1 MYRNKKNEG
10 SFKKIKIMKLFLIG
24 TGLIGGS
31 MSKDLRNLLDKIQIH
46 GIDKNEVNIKHAK
59 NIGVID
65 NIDCLENLNNADRV
79 ILSVPVN
86 ESLKI
91 LPFILD
97 NLRKDALVW
106 DVGSTKFSLCKLV
119 EKHSKRDQFL
129 ATHPIAGNEFSGP
142 KASVENL
149 FNGKIQILCETNR
162 TRPDLLHWAESV
174 FDSLGM
180 KIRYMDPEEHDKKM
194 AIVSHLSHI
203 SSFML
208 GKTVMESEKNNQNI
222 LDFAGSGFES
232 TVRLAKSS
240 PEMWTSIFKDNS
252 KNIMEILDAYIENL
266 KQFKFKIENENYSDL
281 KNQMIKTNR
290 LKKILDTIKPKN

>member
-1 MYRNKKNEG
+1 
-10 SFKKIKIMKLFLIG
+10 MKLFLIG

-31 MSKDLRNLLDKIQIH
+31 MSKDLRNLLGNIQIH
-46 GIDKNEVNIKHAK
+46 GIDKNELTVKRAK
-59 NIGVID
+59 NIGLID
-65 NIDCLENLNNADRV
+65 IIDSLENLNIADRV
-79 ILSVPVN
+79 ILSVPVS

-97 NLRKDALVW
+97 NLNKDALVW
-106 DVGSTKFSLCKLV
+106 DVGSTKFSLCKSV

-129 ATHPIAGNEFSGP
+129 ATHPIAGNELSGP
-142 KASVENL
+142 EASIENL
-149 FNGKIQILCETNR
+149 FNGKIQILCQTNK
-162 TRPDLLHWAESV
+162 TRPDLLQWAESI
-174 FDSLGM
+174 FNLMEM
-180 KIRYMDPEEHDKKM
+180 KIRYMEPEEHDKKM

-240 PEMWTSIFKDNS
+240 PEMWSSIFKDNRE
-252 KNIMEILDAYIENL
+252 NILEILNTYIDNL
-266 KQFKFKIENENYSDL
+266 KQFQLKIENEDYIDL
-281 KNQMIKTNR
+281 KNQMIKTNE
-290 LKKILDTIKPKN
+290 LKEILDTIKPKN

>member
-1 MYRNKKNEG
+1 
-10 SFKKIKIMKLFLIG
+10 MKLFLIG

-31 MSKDLRNLLDKIQIH
+31 MSKDLRNLLGNIQIH
-46 GIDKNEVNIKHAK
+46 GIDTNELSVKRAK
-59 NIGVID
+59 NIGLID
-65 NIDCLENLNNADRV
+65 IIDSLENLNIADRV
-79 ILSVPVN
+79 ILSVPVS

-97 NLRKDALVW
+97 NLNEDALVW
-106 DVGSTKFSLCKLV
+106 DVGSTKFSLCKSV

-129 ATHPIAGNEFSGP
+129 ATHPIAGNELSGP
-142 KASVENL
+142 EASIESL
-149 FNGKIQILCETNR
+149 FNGKTQILCQTDK
-162 TRPDLLHWAESV
+162 TRPDLLQWAESI
-174 FDSLGM
+174 FNLMGM

-240 PEMWTSIFKDNS
+240 PEMWSSIFKDNR
-252 KNIMEILDAYIENL
+252 KNILEILKAYIENL
-266 KQFKFKIENENYSDL
+266 KQFQLKIENENYIDL
-281 KNQMIKTNR
+281 KSQMTKTNK

>member
-1 MYRNKKNEG
+1 
-10 SFKKIKIMKLFLIG
+10 MKLFLIG

-46 GIDKNEVNIKHAK
+46 GIDKNEINIEYAK

-65 NIDCLENLNNADRV
+65 NIDSLENLNSADRV
-79 ILSVPVN
+79 ILSVPVS
-86 ESLKI
+86 ESLKL

-97 NLRKDALVW
+97 NLNKDALVW
-106 DVGSTKFSLCKLV
+106 DVGSTKFSLCKSV
-119 EKHSKRDQFL
+119 EKHPKRDQFL

-142 KASVENL
+142 EASIKNL
-149 FNGKIQILCETNR
+149 FNGKIQILCETSK
-162 TRPDLLHWAESV
+162 TRPDLLQWAESI
-174 FDSLGM
+174 FNSLGM
-180 KIRYMDPEEHDKKM
+180 KIRYMNPEEHDKKM

-240 PEMWTSIFKDNS
+240 PEMWTSIFKDNRE
-252 KNIMEILDAYIENL
+252 NILEILDAYVENL
-266 KQFKFKIENENYSDL
+266 KQFRLKIQNENYTDL
-281 KNQMIKTNR
+281 KSQMIKTNK
-290 LKKILDTIKPKN
+290 LKKILDTIKPKS

>member
-1 MYRNKKNEG
+1 
-10 SFKKIKIMKLFLIG
+10 MKLFLIG

-46 GIDKNEVNIKHAK
+46 GIDKNDINIEYAK

-65 NIDCLENLNNADRV
+65 NIDSLENLNSADRV
-79 ILSVPVN
+79 ILSVPVS
-86 ESLKI
+86 ESLKL

-97 NLRKDALVW
+97 NLNKDALVW
-106 DVGSTKFSLCKLV
+106 DVGSTKFSLCKSV
-119 EKHSKRDQFL
+119 EKHPKRDQFL

-142 KASVENL
+142 EASIKNL
-149 FNGKIQILCETNR
+149 FNGKIQILCETSK
-162 TRPDLLHWAESV
+162 TRPDLLQWAESI
-174 FDSLGM
+174 FNSMGM
-180 KIRYMDPEEHDKKM
+180 KIRYMNPEEHDKKM

-240 PEMWTSIFKDNS
+240 PEMWTSIFKDNRE
-252 KNIMEILDAYIENL
+252 NILEILDAYVENL
-266 KQFKFKIENENYSDL
+266 KQFRLKIQNENYTDL
-281 KNQMIKTNR
+281 KSQMIKTNK

>member
-1 MYRNKKNEG
+1 
-10 SFKKIKIMKLFLIG
+10 MKLFLIG

-31 MSKDLRNLLDKIQIH
+31 MSKDLRNLLGNIQIH
-46 GIDKNEVNIKHAK
+46 GIDKNELSVKRAK
-59 NIGVID
+59 NIGLID
-65 NIDCLENLNNADRV
+65 IIDSLENLNIADRV
-79 ILSVPVN
+79 ILSVPVS

-97 NLRKDALVW
+97 NLNKDALVW
-106 DVGSTKFSLCKLV
+106 DVGSTKFSLCKSV

-129 ATHPIAGNEFSGP
+129 ATHPIAGNELSGP
-142 KASVENL
+142 EASIENL
-149 FNGKIQILCETNR
+149 FNGKIQILCQTNK
-162 TRPDLLHWAESV
+162 TRPDLLQWAESI
-174 FDSLGM
+174 FNLMGM
-180 KIRYMDPEEHDKKM
+180 KIRYMKPEEHDKKM

-240 PEMWTSIFKDNS
+240 PEMWSSIFKDNRE
-252 KNIMEILDAYIENL
+252 NILEILNTYIDNL
-266 KQFKFKIENENYSDL
+266 KQFQVKIENEDYIDL
-281 KNQMIKTNR
+281 KNQMIKTNE
-290 LKKILDTIKPKN
+290 LKRILDTIKPKN

>member
-1 MYRNKKNEG
+1 
-10 SFKKIKIMKLFLIG
+10 MKLFLIG

-31 MSKDLRNLLDKIQIH
+31 MSKDLRNLLGNIQIH
-46 GIDKNEVNIKHAK
+46 GIDKNELSVKRAK
-59 NIGVID
+59 NIGLID
-65 NIDCLENLNNADRV
+65 IIDSLENLNIADRV
-79 ILSVPVN
+79 ILSVPVS

-97 NLRKDALVW
+97 NLNKDALVW
-106 DVGSTKFSLCKLV
+106 DVGSTKFSLCKSV

-129 ATHPIAGNEFSGP
+129 ATHPIAGNELSGP
-142 KASVENL
+142 EASIENL
-149 FNGKIQILCETNR
+149 FNGKIQILCQTNK
-162 TRPDLLHWAESV
+162 TRPDLLQWAESI
-174 FDSLGM
+174 FNLMGM
-180 KIRYMDPEEHDKKM
+180 KIRYMNPEEHDKKM

-240 PEMWTSIFKDNS
+240 PEMWSSIFKDNRE
-252 KNIMEILDAYIENL
+252 NVFEILNTYIDNL
-266 KQFKFKIENENYSDL
+266 KQFQLKIENEDYIDL
-281 KNQMIKTNR
+281 KNQMIKTNE
-290 LKKILDTIKPKN
+290 LKEILDTIKPKN

>member
-1 MYRNKKNEG
+1 
-10 SFKKIKIMKLFLIG
+10 MKFFLIG

-31 MSKDLRNLLDKIQIH
+31 MSKDIRNLIDKVQIH
-46 GIDKNEVNIKHAK
+46 GVDKNQINVQRAK
-59 NIGVID
+59 DIGLID
-65 NIDCLENLNNADRV
+65 SIDSLENLNIADRV
-79 ILSVPVN
+79 ILSVPVS

-91 LPFILD
+91 LPFVLD
-97 NLRKDALVW
+97 NLNKDALVW

-119 EKHSKRDQFL
+119 ENHSKRDQFL

-142 KASVENL
+142 MASKENL
-149 FNGKIQILCETNR
+149 FNGRIQILCEKNK
-162 TRPDLLHWAESV
+162 TRPDLLKWAESI
-174 FDSLGM
+174 FNLMGM
-180 KIRYMDPEEHDKKM
+180 KIRYMNPEEHDKKM

-208 GKTVMESEKNNQNI
+208 GKTVMEFEKNDQNI

-240 PEMWTSIFKDNS
+240 PEMWSSIFKDNR
-252 KNIMEILDAYIENL
+252 KNILEILNAYIENL
-266 KQFKFKIENENYSDL
+266 KQFLLKIENKNYSDL
-281 KNQMIKTNR
+281 KSQMIKTNK

>member
-1 MYRNKKNEG
+1 
-10 SFKKIKIMKLFLIG
+10 MKFFLIG

-46 GIDKNEVNIKHAK
+46 GIDKNEINIEYAK

-65 NIDCLENLNNADRV
+65 NIDSLENLNSADRV
-79 ILSVPVN
+79 ILSVPVS

-91 LPFILD
+91 LPFVLD
-97 NLRKDALVW
+97 NLNKHALVW
-106 DVGSTKFSLCKLV
+106 DVGSTKFSICKSV
-119 EKHSKRDQFL
+119 ETHSKRDQFL
-129 ATHPIAGNEFSGP
+129 ATHPIAGNELSGP
-142 KASVENL
+142 EASIENL
-149 FNGKIQILCETNR
+149 FNGKIQILCETNK
-162 TRPDLLHWAESV
+162 TRPDLLQWAESI
-174 FDSLGM
+174 FNSMGM
-180 KIRYMDPEEHDKKM
+180 KIKYMNPEEHDKKM

-208 GKTVMESEKNNQNI
+208 GKTVMDSEKDEKNI

-240 PEMWTSIFKDNS
+240 PEMWSSIFKDNRE
-252 KNIMEILDAYIENL
+252 NILEILKAYIENL
-266 KQFKFKIENENYSDL
+266 KQFQLKIENENYIDL
-281 KNQMIKTNR
+281 KNQMIKTNK

>member
-1 MYRNKKNEG
+1 
-10 SFKKIKIMKLFLIG
+10 MKLFLIG

-46 GIDKNEVNIKHAK
+46 GIDKNDINIEYAK

-65 NIDCLENLNNADRV
+65 NIDSLENLNSADRV
-79 ILSVPVN
+79 ILSVPVS
-86 ESLKI
+86 ESLKL

-97 NLRKDALVW
+97 NLNKDALVW
-106 DVGSTKFSLCKLV
+106 DVGSTKFSLCKSV
-119 EKHSKRDQFL
+119 EKHPKRDQFL

-142 KASVENL
+142 EASIKNL
-149 FNGKIQILCETNR
+149 FNGKIQILCETNK
-162 TRPDLLHWAESV
+162 TRPDLLQWAESI
-174 FDSLGM
+174 FNSLGM
-180 KIRYMDPEEHDKKM
+180 KIRYMNPEEHDKKM

-240 PEMWTSIFKDNS
+240 PEMWTSIFKDNRE
-252 KNIMEILDAYIENL
+252 NILEILDAYVENL
-266 KQFKFKIENENYSDL
+266 KQFQLKIKNENYVDL
-281 KNQMIKTNR
+281 KSQMIKTNK
-290 LKKILDTIKPKN
+290 LKKILDTIKPKS

>member
-1 MYRNKKNEG
+1 
-10 SFKKIKIMKLFLIG
+10 MKFFLIG

-31 MSKDLRNLLDKIQIH
+31 ISKDIRNLIDKVQIH
-46 GIDKNEVNIKHAK
+46 GVDKNQINVQRAK
-59 NIGVID
+59 DIGLID
-65 NIDCLENLNNADRV
+65 SIDSLENLNIADRV
-79 ILSVPVN
+79 ILSVPVS

-91 LPFILD
+91 LPFVLD
-97 NLRKDALVW
+97 NLNKDALVW

-119 EKHSKRDQFL
+119 ENHSKRDQFL

-142 KASVENL
+142 MACKENL
-149 FNGKIQILCETNR
+149 FNGRIQILCETNK
-162 TRPDLLHWAESV
+162 TRPDLLKWAESI
-174 FDSLGM
+174 FNLMGM
-180 KIRYMDPEEHDKKM
+180 KIRYMNPEEHDKKM

-208 GKTVMESEKNNQNI
+208 GKTVMESEKNDQNI

-240 PEMWTSIFKDNS
+240 PEMWSSIFKDNR
-252 KNIMEILDAYIENL
+252 KNILEILNAYIENL
-266 KQFKFKIENENYSDL
+266 KQFRLKIENENFSDL
-281 KNQMIKTNR
+281 KSQMIKTNK